1 MSFQHSCLSVFFTAC
16 CILTNTRTTFP
27 PISRFV
33 IFSVFDSVDSSSS
46 SFAPS
51 RNISHGGNTTKP
63 TKQQQQQQQR
73 NSRGMLPSVF
83 DSVNSLGR
91 LENHS
96 QDEDNNDEGV
106 DDARDYDAP
115 EEEEEEEGDEEGVG
129 VVPMSPIRIEIRR
142 PARARAN
149 NDIDHEG
156 NPLTASSP
164 AATVTRE
171 SVSEDGTKHID
182 NSPFIVP
189 APFYYPP
196 PT

>member
-1 MSFQHSCLSVFFTAC
+1 M
-16 CILTNTRTTFP
+16 
-27 PISRFV
+27 
-33 IFSVFDSVDSSSS
+33 FDSVDSSSS

-63 TKQQQQQQQR
+63 TKQQQQQQQQR

-115 EEEEEEEGDEEGVG
+115 EE
-129 VVPMSPIRIEIRR
+129 
-142 PARARAN
+142 
-149 NDIDHEG
+149 
-156 NPLTASSP
+156 
-164 AATVTRE
+164 
-171 SVSEDGTKHID
+171 
-182 NSPFIVP
+182 
-189 APFYYPP
+189 
-196 PT
+196 